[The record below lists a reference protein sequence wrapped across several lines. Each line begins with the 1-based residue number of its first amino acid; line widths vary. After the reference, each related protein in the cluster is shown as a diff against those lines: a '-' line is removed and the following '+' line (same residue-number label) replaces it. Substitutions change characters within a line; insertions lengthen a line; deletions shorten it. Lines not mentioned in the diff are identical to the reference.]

1 MKLNKQSLSVVSAMV
16 AGIVIGLAGSLSARS
31 LQSGATSAEI
41 DWDAMPA
48 GTICGVYMVTQS
60 TVRANIK
67 CNGVLVSSGC
77 PTGFFRANLGYFEAG
92 GGSRALIMCAK
103 Q

>member
-1 MKLNKQSLSVVSAMV
+1 MKLNKQSLSIVAAMV
-16 AGIVIGLAGSLSARS
+16 AGVVIGLTGSLSAQS
-31 LQSGATSAEI
+31 LQSGASSAEI
-41 DWDAMPA
+41 DWDSMPA

-67 CNGVLVSSGC
+67 CNGIPVSNGC
-77 PTGFFRANLGYFEAG
+77 PSGFFRADLGFFEAG